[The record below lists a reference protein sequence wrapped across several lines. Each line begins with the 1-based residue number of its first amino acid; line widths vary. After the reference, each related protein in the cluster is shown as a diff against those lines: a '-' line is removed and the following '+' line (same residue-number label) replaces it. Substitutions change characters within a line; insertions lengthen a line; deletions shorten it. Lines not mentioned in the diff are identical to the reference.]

1 MKTII
6 TYNNGFGKVNADF
19 DGEKYIITRT
29 SVNRAWKKISNPK
42 SGFGGGS
49 AKLIFDTDKKVVSID
64 VYRVYNSMS
73 DK

>member
-19 DGEKYIITRT
+19 DGEKYIITRA
-29 SVNRAWKKISNPK
+29 SANRAWKKISDPNN
-42 SGFGGGS
+42 GFGGG
-49 AKLIFDTDKKVVSID
+49 AELIFDTDRKVISID
-64 VYRVYNSMS
+64 VYRVYKSIS

>member
-19 DGEKYIITRT
+19 DGEKYIITRA
-29 SVNRAWKKISNPK
+29 SANRAWKKISDIKN
-42 SGFGGGS
+42 GFGGS
-49 AKLIFDTDKKVVSID
+49 AKLVFDTNKKVISVD
-64 VYRVYNSMS
+64 VPRVYDSIS

>member
-19 DGEKYIITRT
+19 DGEKYIITRA
-29 SVNRAWKKISNPK
+29 SANRAWKKISNPK
-42 SGFGGGS
+42 SGFGGG
-49 AKLIFDTDKKVVSID
+49 AELIFDTDRKVISID
-64 VYRVYNSMS
+64 VYRVYKSIS

>member
-19 DGEKYIITRT
+19 DGEKYIITRA
-29 SVNRAWKKISNPK
+29 SANRAWKKISNSK
-42 SGFGGGS
+42 NGFGGS
-49 AKLIFDTDKKVVSID
+49 AKLIFDTDKKVISID
-64 VYRVYNSMS
+64 VYRVYESMS

>member
-6 TYNNGFGKVNADF
+6 SYNNGFGKVNADF
-19 DGEKYIITRT
+19 DGEKYIITRA
-29 SVNRAWKKISNPK
+29 SANRAWKKISNPNN
-42 SGFGGGS
+42 GFGGGS

>member
-19 DGEKYIITRT
+19 DGEKYIITRA
-29 SVNRAWKKISNPK
+29 SANRAWKKISNSK
-42 SGFGGGS
+42 NGFGGGN
-49 AKLIFDTDKKVVSID
+49 AKLVFDTNKKVISID
-64 VYRVYNSMS
+64 VSRVYASIS